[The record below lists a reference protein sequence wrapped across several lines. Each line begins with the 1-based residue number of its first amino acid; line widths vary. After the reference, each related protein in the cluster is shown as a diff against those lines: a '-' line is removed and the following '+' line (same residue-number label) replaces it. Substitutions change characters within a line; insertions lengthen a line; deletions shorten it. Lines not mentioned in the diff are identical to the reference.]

1 MGCEGD
7 FAPHA
12 RGIPVAYALRDFGLY
27 CQARAPRSRTDMRL
41 TESILALA
49 LVLPMANA
57 AENPHPVNITP
68 NLPYL
73 AVSHQVKSLRVER
86 A

>member
-1 MGCEGD
+1 
-7 FAPHA
+7 
-12 RGIPVAYALRDFGLY
+12 
-27 CQARAPRSRTDMRL
+27 MRL